1 MWWAKFYK
9 CREDNKLTAGDV
21 EFKVYSRFEIDTEGL
36 KFSVLIIEDYG
47 EPLQIDDF
55 AKLSNGI
62 KTEIK
67 EYIHHVQWHYH

>member
-1 MWWAKFYK
+1 M
-9 CREDNKLTAGDV
+9 TAGDV

-36 KFSVLIIEDYG
+36 KCSVLIIEDYG

-67 EYIHHVQWHYH
+67 EYIHHVQ